1 MAYAVGGLLF
11 LLGIV
16 GYAAVETRRELLHDR
31 QQIAQAEKGSGLI
44 AQDFRER
51 RVLVP

>member
-16 GYAAVETRRELLHDR
+16 GYAAVETWRELLHDQ
-31 QQIAQAEKGSGLI
+31 QQIAQAEKGSGIDRPGL
-44 AQDFRER
+44 
-51 RVLVP
+51 